1 MPRRGILVILKI
13 IKEVSEFYRKS
24 EFPEQFIKSKIL
36 YFYLKSVATGIG
48 SKDLV
53 ELKLWPKRVYSVF
66 TESMP

>member
-1 MPRRGILVILKI
+1 MPRRGISVFLKI

-36 YFYLKSVATGIG
+36 YLLLKSVATGIG

-53 ELKLWPKRVYSVF
+53 ELKLCPKRVYSVI
-66 TESMP
+66 TEPMP